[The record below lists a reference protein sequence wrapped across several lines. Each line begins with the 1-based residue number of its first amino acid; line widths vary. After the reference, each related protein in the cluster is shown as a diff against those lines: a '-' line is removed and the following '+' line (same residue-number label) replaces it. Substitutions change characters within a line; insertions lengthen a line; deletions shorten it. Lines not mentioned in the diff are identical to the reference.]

1 VAKDVKTVAI
11 LHENSLFG
19 QSGSKKF
26 VKKCK
31 KMGIEVLIKEG
42 YEAGAIDFKPLL
54 VKVKAL
60 KPDLVYMISYIMDAS
75 LLIRQSQ
82 ELNFNPKLFVGGAAG
97 FTLPEFEKNAGAASD
112 YVYSATLWTPSV
124 PYPGAKEYYDKFV
137 AKYNTPTEYHGA
149 EAYAAMY
156 VLADALKRAKT
167 LTPEGVREALARNR
181 HDDRVWPC
189 KIHFLWQKD
198 PAEQSSHLFGPVDK
212 RQA

>member
-1 VAKDVKTVAI
+1 MKIHFSA
-11 LHENSLFG
+11 SLA
-19 QSGSKKF
+19 QKKF

-124 PYPGAKEYYDKFV
+124 PYPRGQRNTMINYV
-137 AKYNTPTEYHGA
+137 AKYNTPTEYH
-149 EAYAAMY
+149 
-156 VLADALKRAKT
+156 AL
-167 LTPEGVREALARNR
+167 R
-181 HDDRVWPC
+181 HMQLC
-189 KIHFLWQKD
+189 MC
-198 PAEQSSHLFGPVDK
+198 
-212 RQA
+212 